1 MNPTSHYFTT
11 PADGDFNP
19 RLINVRLRGTDYEL
33 FTEAGVFS
41 TAHLDLGT
49 KVLLDR
55 VPEPPAGPLLD
66 LGCGWGPIALSMA
79 LARPEAEVWAV
90 DVNERALDLTARN
103 AKKLGLSNVRTATPE
118 QVPTDLQ
125 FAAIWSNPPI
135 RVGKAALHELLDT
148 WLPRLAS
155 PILSDDEDAT
165 GENTGAFL
173 VVARNLGADSLA
185 NFLQESKGYQV
196 ERIGSAKGFRVLR
209 VR

>member
-11 PADGDFNP
+11 PAAGDFNP
-19 RLINVRLRGTDYEL
+19 RLINVRLRGADYEL
-33 FTEAGVFS
+33 FTAAGVFS

-55 VPEPPAGPLLD
+55 VPHPPAGPLLD
-66 LGCGWGPIALSMA
+66 LGCGWGPVALSLA

-90 DVNERALDLTARN
+90 DINERALELTARN

-118 QVPTDLQ
+118 QVPADLQ

-135 RVGKAALHELLDT
+135 RVGKAALHDLLDT
-148 WLPRLAS
+148 WLPRLAP
-155 PILSDDEDAT
+155 PILPDDEDAT
-165 GENTGAFL
+165 VPNTGAFL

-185 NFLQESKGYQV
+185 KFLHEKKGYHV
-196 ERIGSAKGFRVLR
+196 ERVGSAKGFRVLR
-209 VR
+209 VH